1 MKRFDPSL
9 YLVVGPDDCPGGRMG
24 AVVDAA
30 VAGGVTMVQLR
41 DKADDRDT
49 RIERAK
55 ALMSRLRPL
64 AVPLI
69 VNDDPEAAAAAGADG
84 VHVGPFDRPAAEA
97 RQIVGPDAILGL
109 SVTALAE
116 AADVNPDLVDYVGLG
131 PVFPTPTKP
140 DAAAP
145 IGLEGLR
152 AGCRAL
158 SVPVVAIGGIQA
170 GNAGDVIRAGADG
183 IAVVSAICSAVDPR
197 SAVQRLALLVQQ
209 ARANASEALT

>member
-9 YLVVGPDDCPGGRMG
+9 YLVLGPEDCPGGRME

-41 DKADDRDT
+41 DKSAARRD
-49 RIERAK
+49 RIERAR
-55 ALMSRLRPL
+55 ALVSRLRPR

-69 VNDDPEAAAAAGADG
+69 VNDDPEAAVAAGADG

-109 SVTALAE
+109 SVTTLPDI
-116 AADVNPDLVDYVGLG
+116 ADLDPDLVDYVGLG
-131 PVFPTPTKP
+131 PVFPTLTKP
-140 DAAAP
+140 DAAEP
-145 IGLEGLR
+145 IGLGGLS

-170 GNAGDVIRAGADG
+170 GNAADVIRAGANG
-183 IAVVSAICSAVDPR
+183 IAVVSAICSAIDPR
-197 SAVQRLALLVQQ
+197 PAAQHLALLVRQ
-209 ARANASEALT
+209 ARADASEALT